1 MSATAF
7 ALPPR
12 DARADRPT
20 PGIALTANLVGQDAL
35 LPPGAGTYTLVVML
49 MVPLA
54 ATLFARINC
63 GVYMFLLNCKSF
75 FCCHDRPLLM
85 KLVELVKWK

>member
-20 PGIALTANLVGQDAL
+20 PGIALTTNLVGQDAL
-35 LPPGAGTYTLVVML
+35 LPPGALALLVTALAPEIGYDRAAKIAKHAHETGSTL
-49 MVPLA
+49 
-54 ATLFARINC
+54 R
-63 GVYMFLLNCKSF
+63 
-75 FCCHDRPLLM
+75 
-85 KLVELVKWK
+85 